1 LQVQQK
7 TADHRSA
14 VLFLAADSQPSP
26 IFLNSAPAPQHNID
40 IRSGYIT
47 RKAQV

>member
-1 LQVQQK
+1 MVQK

-14 VLFLAADSQPSP
+14 VLFLAADSKPP
-26 IFLNSAPAPQHNID
+26 AIFHDGASVLQHNID

-47 RKAQV
+47 R